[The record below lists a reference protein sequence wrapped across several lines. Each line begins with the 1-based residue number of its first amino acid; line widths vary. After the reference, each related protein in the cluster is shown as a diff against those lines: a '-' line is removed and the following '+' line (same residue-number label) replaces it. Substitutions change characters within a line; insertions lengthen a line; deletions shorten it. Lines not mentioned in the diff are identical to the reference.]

1 MFTEKF
7 LRVVILGVSLMLS
20 TFLSGCSSKQFTAT
34 VPAVDLQ
41 RFMGTWYVWTGRTTF
56 LEKDAHNAVE
66 IYTWNA
72 EKQRIDIGFTFNKGS
87 LDGELKSIPQKAWIE
102 NPQTNAHWKVSPFW
116 PLKFDYLVIGLDP
129 DYQWTAIGVPS
140 GKYLWIMG
148 RNPQVADSK
157 LQEIVQT
164 VSKTGYP
171 VENLTVIPHR

>member
-1 MFTEKF
+1 
-7 LRVVILGVSLMLS
+7 
-20 TFLSGCSSKQFTAT
+20 
-34 VPAVDLQ
+34 
-41 RFMGTWYVWTGRTTF
+41 
-56 LEKDAHNAVE
+56 
-66 IYTWNA
+66 
-72 EKQRIDIGFTFNKGS
+72 
-87 LDGELKSIPQKAWIE
+87 
-102 NPQTNAHWKVSPFW
+102 
-116 PLKFDYLVIGLDP
+116 VIGLDP